1 MGYRY
6 NSESDDDDDMM
17 SVDAPP
23 AKPTRG
29 ARGRGARGAGRGAS
43 RGAGTPARGGAA
55 RGARGRPAKNP
66 VVMSQSSIKNAFAK
80 QGC

>member
-1 MGYRY
+1 MVNRY
-6 NSESDDDDDMM
+6 NSESDDDDMM

-29 ARGRGARGAGRGAS
+29 ARGRGGGRGASRGAS
-43 RGAGTPARGGAA
+43 RGAGTPAKGGA

>member
-6 NSESDDDDDMM
+6 NSESDDDDMM

-43 RGAGTPARGGAA
+43 RGAGTPARGGA